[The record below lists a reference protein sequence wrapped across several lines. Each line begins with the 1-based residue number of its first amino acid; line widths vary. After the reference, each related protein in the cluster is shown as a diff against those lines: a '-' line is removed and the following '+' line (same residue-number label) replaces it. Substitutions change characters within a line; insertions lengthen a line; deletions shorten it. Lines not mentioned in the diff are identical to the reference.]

1 MLRFFVRPV
10 VPAAALLLL
19 AEGLAA
25 QSAASPRLLAVPQ
38 LGAAIQQSRGAQMT
52 AMASFA
58 AEVPVGRGISLTAEG
73 TTALGDYALTVCR
86 QPELPCGALVQMR
99 SGAAVGVM
107 ARPFQ
112 WGRVAPY
119 AGVSGGL
126 ARWARADLR
135 GTAPLAS
142 LRAGVDVR
150 VAGPFGVRAD
160 LARRVFRA
168 DEADGSA
175 VHADMLS
182 LGASFALR
190 R

>member
-1 MLRFFVRPV
+1 MLRSFVRSALPV
-10 VPAAALLLL
+10 AALLLL
-19 AEGLAA
+19 ADGLAA
-25 QSAASPRLLAVPQ
+25 QSAVSPRLLLVPQ
-38 LGAAIQQSRGAQMT
+38 VGAPIQQSRGAQT
-52 AMASFA
+52 GPMASLA
-58 AEVPVGRGISLTAEG
+58 AEVPVGRGVSLTAEG
-73 TTALGDYALTVCR
+73 TAALGDYALTVCH

-99 SGAAVGVM
+99 SGAAVGVT

-112 WGRVAPY
+112 LGRVAPY
-119 AGVSGGL
+119 VGVSGGVV
-126 ARWARADLR
+126 RWAGDGLR

-160 LARRVFRA
+160 LVRRIFRA
-168 DEADGSA
+168 DEADDSA